1 MKPDQ
6 PSATAIFVANGVW
19 WVSNHS
25 QLKTEVPGLLG
36 ELNLAMVRHVNRR
49 VDTKLG
55 SKILEMKT
63 SLMQMVVMRGFYLH
77 FVLRKRSIENYVRQ
91 AVQQNARQL
100 IVIGAGFDTLSVRM
114 AREFSALQIIE
125 IDHPATQAWK
135 RTALEDLTGGHSNV
149 HLLPLDLTQQTMQQL
164 LLNNEK
170 YQAGTNTV
178 VVAEGLTMYLSSKE
192 VREIL
197 SFIKETSASGSRFIF
212 TYMEERDPNDF
223 QFKFASR
230 LVDVWLAMKGEQFT
244 WGLGDGQLEPFLN
257 QSDFHLLDC
266 ATHKEF
272 REELLS
278 PANRQAALAVGE
290 NVAVAQW
297 NQES

>member
-1 MKPDQ
+1 MRIDQ

-19 WVSNHS
+19 WVSNHP
-25 QLKTEVPGLLG
+25 QLKTEVPELLG
-36 ELNLAMVRHVNRR
+36 ELNLEMVRHVNRR

-55 SKILEMKT
+55 SKILEVKT
-63 SLMQMVVMRGFYLH
+63 GLMQTVVMRGFYLH

-91 AVQQNARQL
+91 AVEQNARQL

-114 AREFSALQIIE
+114 AREFSDLQIIE

-135 RTALEDLTGGHSNV
+135 RTALENLTGGYSNV

-170 YQAGTNTV
+170 YQSGANTV

-212 TYMEERDPNDF
+212 TYMEERASNDF

-230 LVDVWLAMKGEQFT
+230 LVDLWLAMKGEQFT
-244 WGLGDGQLEPFLN
+244 WGLEDGQLEPFLN
-257 QSDFHLLDC
+257 HSDFHLLEC

-272 REELLS
+272 RVELLS
-278 PANRQAALAVGE
+278 AAIRQAALAVGE

-297 NQES
+297 NQ